1 MEKHEL
7 MKILVLIESVYPE
20 FTVKDGTVENWFAV
34 CRDMDYPLV
43 MKKLSA
49 HIRKSPYPPLMAEIA
64 SYNEEV
70 SLYAGEGF
78 LLEEEGWVQTKHD
91 RLLPKEPPQMP
102 WQNEYFAGL

>member
-20 FTVKDGTVENWFAV
+20 FTVRAETVENWFAV
-34 CRDMDYPLV
+34 CREMDYSQV

-64 SYNEEV
+64 AYNE
-70 SLYAGEGF
+70 SDTLSGREGL
-78 LLEEEGWVQTKHD
+78 LLEEEGWIQMKHD
-91 RLLPKEPPQMP
+91 RFLPKEPPQLP
-102 WQNEYFAGL
+102 WQTEYFAGL

>member
-20 FTVKDGTVENWFAV
+20 FTVRDETVENWFAV
-34 CRDMDYPLV
+34 CREMDYPLV

-64 SYNEEV
+64 AYDEDDSTIER
-70 SLYAGEGF
+70 EGL
-78 LLEEEGWVQTKHD
+78 LLEEEGWIRTKHD

>member
-20 FTVKDGTVENWFAV
+20 FTVKDETVENWFAV
-34 CRDMDYPLV
+34 CREMDYSLV

-64 SYNEEV
+64 VYNEDDLL
-70 SLYAGEGF
+70 SGREGM
-78 LLEEEGWVQTKHD
+78 LLEEEGWIQMKHD
-91 RLLPKEPPQMP
+91 SLLPKEPPQMP